1 MYKTV
6 ENFMEIQMLDNYE
19 PSLHITGYFYGDI
32 KATCLMSWID
42 LSTHLAR
49 STRNAQL
56 RSIREDALI
65 SRSRCRATKQFL
77 DSGSDVWIQIDH
89 DIQFDTKD
97 LMKAAQL
104 AHDLNAIVQIPYPCR
119 ALPPRPAHRPNA
131 DAKPIANHPEL
142 TAVTF
147 FASGCV
153 CIPKKALELT
163 LGLLDAENQ
172 DNQDGFTIPNEFLIT
187 WCNDGM
193 VEMMPTLWMPFA
205 MTVAHGTEYL
215 SEDYA
220 ASARFSLAGIPQ
232 YVMQPSKHLNHW
244 GDFPFTLADSKTQS

>member
-1 MYKTV
+1 
-6 ENFMEIQMLDNYE
+6 MLDNYE

-32 KATCLMSWID
+32 HASCLMSWID
-42 LSTHLAR
+42 LSSNLAR
-49 STRNAQL
+49 SSRVAQL

-77 DSGSDVWIQIDH
+77 DSGLDVWIQIDH
-89 DIQFDTKD
+89 DIQFDVKD
-97 LMKAAQL
+97 IFKAAQL
-104 AHDLNAIVQIPYPCR
+104 AHDLDAVVQIPYPCR
-119 ALPPRPAHRPNA
+119 ALPPRPAHRPKV
-131 DAKPIANHPEL
+131 DAKPIANRSEL
-142 TAVTF
+142 TPITF

-153 CIPKKALELT
+153 CIPKKALERT

-172 DNQDGFTIPNEFLIT
+172 DNQNNIGVPSEFLIT

-205 MTVAHGTEYL
+205 LSAGHGSEYL

-220 ASARFSLAGIPQ
+220 ASARFSICDVPQ
-232 YVMQPSKHLNHW
+232 YVIEPSTPLNHW
-244 GDFPFTLADSKTQS
+244 GDFPFTLSRSESENSKSKSGISESVS